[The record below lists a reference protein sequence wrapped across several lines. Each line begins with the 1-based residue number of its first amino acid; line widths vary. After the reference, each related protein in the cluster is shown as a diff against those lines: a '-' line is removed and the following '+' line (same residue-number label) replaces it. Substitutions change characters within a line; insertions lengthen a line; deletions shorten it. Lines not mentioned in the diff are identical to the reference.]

1 MSVNTLNIIHVD
13 QSAEFSEYVEQE
25 LKNADLDFHLIR
37 VEKKVE
43 FEVELQFHKIDLV
56 ICDHFLNGLTSYDVI
71 QMLANHGSKIPLIV
85 LSHNKA
91 LDFAVTLMKEGAD
104 DYLLK
109 DQLQKLPHA
118 IKLAINKN
126 QQLKKHEL
134 KKKLIFNQSD
144 FFNKLFESSFDGM
157 VLIDELYN
165 IKFFTPAFT
174 RIFEDLEEFGD
185 AQHFTS
191 YINAE
196 DVELVKLK
204 IEEVSAKANATN
216 QFMFRSLSKTQEP
229 ILIECIAKNMNNV
242 PEISSIVLYFREA
255 TEIVKQNVQL
265 QLHNAK
271 FQSLLENLSEAIVL
285 SDAAGKIQ
293 FQSQS
298 TFKIIGFT
306 SADLLNTEFFDLI
319 HPDSLDE
326 AKSLMQK
333 ALRNPGMQFTD
344 QLQIRREIGDYI
356 WIETHFRSRLDDK
369 NIDCVIINFKDITHY
384 KELTERLSKSEA
396 VLNHVLRSIKVG
408 YIILDKSF
416 KIVSFNESSS
426 IGFMDVF
433 GKQLVEGGKM
443 FDYIPAD
450 RRIPATDIYRRV
462 LKGETVNYELN
473 FGPTDNRIFI
483 DVTVFPMIEDDN
495 KINGL
500 IIAMKDISE
509 RKSIEMERESMTVE
523 LVQRNKNLD
532 QFEYIVSHDLRAPV
546 ANILGLCNILNMP
559 QLTRIEDQTTAIN
572 GIHKAAGKLDEVIM
586 DLNKI
591 LQKRSEIVDLKEE
604 VNLNNLVE
612 EIKHLFLGSQHRKP
626 FEIITA
632 FENGE
637 YFLYTVKIY
646 LTSIFY
652 NLISNSIKYKK
663 PEYDLIAHVSGKIIN
678 DEYVLKFKDNG
689 IGIDLNAH
697 GDKLFGLYKRFHPHI
712 DGKGMGL
719 YLVKN
724 QVELLGGRIS
734 VESAVNLGT
743 TFIINLPLKQQGEKS
758 PN

>member
-1 MSVNTLNIIHVD
+1 MGVQTLNIIHVD
-13 QSAEFSEYVEQE
+13 QSSEFSEYVEQE
-25 LKNADLDFHLIR
+25 LKSAGLNFQLIR

-43 FEVELQFHKIDLV
+43 FEVEIQFHKIDLV

-71 QMLANHGSKIPLIV
+71 QMLASQNTKIPLII
-85 LSHNKA
+85 LSNNKA

-126 QQLKKHEL
+126 QQTKKNEL
-134 KKKLIFNQSD
+134 KRKLIFNQTD

-157 VLIDELYN
+157 VLIDEIYN

-174 RIFEDLEEFGD
+174 RIFGD
-185 AQHFTS
+185 IDEVENGQHFTS

-196 DVELVKLK
+196 DLYPVKLK
-204 IEEVSAKANATN
+204 IEEVATKANATK
-216 QFMFRSLSKTQEP
+216 QFMFRSLSKNNET
-229 ILIECIAKNMNNV
+229 ILVECIAKNMYNV
-242 PEISSIVLYFREA
+242 PEIASIVLYFREA

-285 SDAAGKIQ
+285 TDEQGKIQ

-298 TFKIIGFT
+298 TFKIIGYNFAELNN
-306 SADLLNTEFFDLI
+306 SDFFELL
-319 HPDSLDE
+319 HPDSIDD
-326 AKSLMQK
+326 AKGLMQK
-333 ALRNPGMQFTD
+333 ALRTPGMQFTD
-344 QLQIRREIGDYI
+344 QLQIRREINDYI
-356 WIETHFRSRLDDK
+356 WIEAHFRSRLDDK
-369 NIDCVIINFKDITHY
+369 NIDCVIINFKDITHQ
-384 KELTERLSKSEA
+384 KEMTERLSKNEA
-396 VLNHVLRSIKVG
+396 VLSHVLKNIQVG

-416 KIVSFNESSS
+416 EILSFNEASK
-426 IGFMDVF
+426 IGFMQVF
-433 GKQLVEGGKM
+433 GKELTEGSKM
-443 FDYIPAD
+443 FDYLPDERRTPA
-450 RRIPATDIYRRV
+450 IEIYRRA
-462 LKGETVNYELN
+462 LKGETINYELN
-473 FGPTDNRIFI
+473 FGPDDNRIFVE
-483 DVTVFPMIEDDN
+483 VTVFPMLETND
-495 KINGL
+495 KVNGL
-500 IIAMKDISE
+500 IIALKEITE
-509 RKSIEMERESMTVE
+509 RKSIEIERERMTAE

-559 QLTRIEDQTTAIN
+559 QLTRIEDQSTAIN

-604 VNLNNLVE
+604 VDLSKVVD
-612 EIKHLFLGSQHRKP
+612 EIKHLFVGSQHRKP
-626 FEIITA
+626 FEILTH

-637 YFLYTVKIY
+637 HYLYTVKIY

-663 PEYDLIAHVSGKIIN
+663 PEYDLIAQISGKIVN
-678 DEYVLKFKDNG
+678 DEYELRFKDNG
-689 IGIDLNAH
+689 IGIDLKAH

-734 VESAVNLGT
+734 VESVVNLGT
-743 TFIINLPLKQQGEKS
+743 TFTICLPLKERGSQKL
-758 PN
+758 N